1 MSLANPP
8 SLSPLSST
16 LPSTSLRG
24 GESSSFFR
32 PSSAPAMRAAG
43 LLARGCGCYPPSFL
57 HRRCGGCGYFPSS
70 STGLDFFR
78 VRVLFRYFLC
88 CCRRTTLLRRLRCIC
103 RGRRKDT
110 SKSIF
115 VVQKRERNK
124 SKKKALSEKTG
135 NAPKKFPFFQCL
147 KSARPFQFSRVL
159 CFSKRK

>member
-57 HRRCGGCGYFPSS
+57 HRRCGGCGYFPLLFDRAGLFS
-70 STGLDFFR
+70 STS
-78 VRVLFRYFLC
+78 VVVV
-88 CCRRTTLLRRLRCIC
+88 
-103 RGRRKDT
+103 GRRCCGGCAASAAGGGRTQAKAFL
-110 SKSIF
+110 SC
-115 VVQKRERNK
+115 
-124 SKKKALSEKTG
+124 KKENEIKA
-135 NAPKKFPFFQCL
+135 KKEGCL
-147 KSARPFQFSRVL
+147 
-159 CFSKRK
+159 